1 LLRISALFYL
11 NLDIRDTIATI

>member
-11 NLDIRDTIATI
+11 NSDIRDTIARI